1 MIINTTYPSTLN
13 PCIVQINFDKDTGFY
28 LAKNF
33 QDGLDMQKYTYGN
46 LVAIFKCKPKL
57 KP

>member
-1 MIINTTYPSTLN
+1 MISNNSYPN
-13 PCIVQINFDKDTGFY
+13 IYCPCVVQINYSDGDVSFY
-28 LAKNF
+28 LAENF
-33 QDGLDMQKYTYGN
+33 QDGLDSYNGN

>member
-1 MIINTTYPSTLN
+1 MIFRNSFPTEAF
-13 PCIVQINFDKDTGFY
+13 PCLVQINWTNSTGFFI
-28 LAKNF
+28 AKDF
-33 QDGLDMQKYTYGN
+33 QDGLDYSGT

>member
-1 MIINTTYPSTLN
+1 MISNNSYPN
-13 PCIVQINFDKDTGFY
+13 IYFPCVVQINYSDADVSFY
-28 LAKNF
+28 LAKDF
-33 QDGLDMQKYTYGN
+33 KDGLDSYIGN